1 MFTNPHIAKLLVE
14 AHIDDLRRR
23 RPAGATGGV
32 PPARPAAYEAFR
44 RQDPRVVPVKARRF
58 SRAKRTLTQA
68 SEPCT

>member
-14 AHIDDLRRR
+14 AHIDDLRR
-23 RPAGATGGV
+23 AAGGV
-32 PPARPAAYEAFR
+32 PPARPAADEAFR

>member
-14 AHIDDLRRR
+14 AHIDDLRRAAR
-23 RPAGATGGV
+23 GGQR
-32 PPARPAAYEAFR
+32 ARPATDEAFR
-44 RQDPRVVPVKARRF
+44 RPDARVVPVKARRF